1 MDVHLLITRPKM
13 KGFILRVVI
22 SCSRMHKYG
31 SNITATAA
39 SVSIEH
45 GAVRWVEMALT
56 VDGDRSPVGIE

>member
-1 MDVHLLITRPKM
+1 MDVHLLITRLKM

-31 SNITATAA
+31 SNITAAAA

-45 GAVRWVEMALT
+45 DAVR
-56 VDGDRSPVGIE
+56 

>member
-1 MDVHLLITRPKM
+1 M

-31 SNITATAA
+31 SNITAAA

-45 GAVRWVEMALT
+45 GAVR
-56 VDGDRSPVGIE
+56 